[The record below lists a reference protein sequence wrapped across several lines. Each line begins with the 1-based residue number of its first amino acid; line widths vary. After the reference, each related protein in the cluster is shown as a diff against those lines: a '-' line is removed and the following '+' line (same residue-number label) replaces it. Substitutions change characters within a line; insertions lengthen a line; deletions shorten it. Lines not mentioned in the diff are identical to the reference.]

1 MKKPFT
7 KALQEFLINRC
18 GQIVFSEVSPQYQ
31 KTKVKIEEI
40 STEIK
45 PLLSAADQKKLLQLD
60 DRYNDRLTEVFNEA
74 YLKGFTESIRFIK
87 YIQLRNRRKSRRRHR
102 NRD

>member
-31 KTKVKIEEI
+31 KANVKSEKI
-40 STEIK
+40 STDIK
-45 PLLSAADQKKLLQLD
+45 PLLSAADQKFD
-60 DRYNDRLTEVFNEA
+60 GREVFNEA

-87 YIQLRNRRKSRRRHR
+87 YIQLRKRRKSRRRHR